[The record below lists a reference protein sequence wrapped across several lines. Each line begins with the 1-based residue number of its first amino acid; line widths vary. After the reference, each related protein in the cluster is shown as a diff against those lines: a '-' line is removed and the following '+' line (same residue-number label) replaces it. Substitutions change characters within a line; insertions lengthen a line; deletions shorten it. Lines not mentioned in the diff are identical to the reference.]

1 MLRHISL
8 LTMLCACLLTS
19 VPRVNAMGTYDK
31 HITVEEVNSDPT
43 LLSNK
48 YIEKVELKGLHL
60 KNSVITNL
68 TLKDVNAMNGI
79 FENITFERC
88 TFMKARFDDG
98 KFINVSFR
106 NCSLPSLDGTEKYNM
121 ITTFN
126 GSTFE
131 NVLFDNTQSQ
141 YARFEGIRGENGFIL
156 FKNIKSL
163 MPDAPAPLISI
174 SNAQVRVSDSI
185 INGVIAGDENVH
197 AITKNSQ
204 FTKYAG
210 IYGDNTFIINS
221 TLQQSSVGGRNN
233 LIVTDSILRGDAN
246 VGGKGYFVRNK
257 YVPGTTKLIDGEIII
272 LGFGLHAEPN
282 AFIYVLA
289 KDNEPTAFR
298 VLGGTVTLRG
308 FTLVNTTFGSLL
320 KEKAPIT
327 AINLHNV
334 TIQGGEW
341 EGLRLLGGQ
350 WENVKMEPPILV
362 DQTYIKN
369 LRYRQ
374 LNFPKGAPW
383 NKKGEFVL
391 EAKESPDPFVWEEVK
406 IPTPEDFGMVWWPEV
421 EPGYHG
427 K

>member
-1 MLRHISL
+1 
-8 LTMLCACLLTS
+8 
-19 VPRVNAMGTYDK
+19 
-31 HITVEEVNSDPT
+31 
-43 LLSNK
+43 
-48 YIEKVELKGLHL
+48 
-60 KNSVITNL
+60 
-68 TLKDVNAMNGI
+68 
-79 FENITFERC
+79 
-88 TFMKARFDDG
+88 
-98 KFINVSFR
+98 
-106 NCSLPSLDGTEKYNM
+106 
-121 ITTFN
+121 
-126 GSTFE
+126 
-131 NVLFDNTQSQ
+131 
-141 YARFEGIRGENGFIL
+141 
-156 FKNIKSL
+156 
-163 MPDAPAPLISI
+163 
-174 SNAQVRVSDSI
+174 
-185 INGVIAGDENVH
+185 
-197 AITKNSQ
+197 
-204 FTKYAG
+204 
-210 IYGDNTFIINS
+210 
-221 TLQQSSVGGRNN
+221 

-246 VGGKGYFVRNK
+246 VGRRGYFVRNK
-257 YVPGTTKLIDGEIII
+257 YVPGTTELIDGEIII

-282 AFIYVLA
+282 ASVYVLA

-308 FTLVNTTFGSLL
+308 FTLVNTTLGSLL